1 MKYAVIKASGA
12 QYRVAEGEGLDIF
25 QIEGKEGDK
34 VVFKEVLLYEDGDKI
49 LVGQPLVKGA
59 VVKAIIVKDFR
70 GEKIRV
76 ATYKAKSR
84 YRRVKGHR
92 DELTR
97 VKIESI
103 QIGKEE
109 KPADTKTHKTDPK
122 TLKQK
127 KTVKVTKVAKKTK

>member
-1 MKYAVIKASGA
+1 MKYAVVKMSGA
-12 QYRVAEGEGLDIF
+12 QYRVTEGDELDVF

-34 VVFKEVLLYEDGDKI
+34 VEFKEVLLYEDGDKI
-49 LVGQPLVKGA
+49 EVGQPLVKGA
-59 VVKAIIVKDFR
+59 VVKAIIVKNFR

-97 VKIESI
+97 VRIEKISNTDKLKKKESA
-103 QIGKEE
+103 E
-109 KPADTKTHKTDPK
+109 
-122 TLKQK
+122 
-127 KTVKVTKVAKKTK
+127 

>member
-1 MKYAVIKASGA
+1 MKYAVIKAAGA
-12 QYRVAEGEGLDIF
+12 QYRVVEGDELDIF
-25 QIEGKEGDK
+25 QVKGKEGDK
-34 VVFKEVLLYEDGDKI
+34 VDFKEVLLYEDGDKV
-49 LVGQPLVKGA
+49 LVGQPLVKGV
-59 VVKAIIVKDFR
+59 VVKAVIVKNFR

-103 QIGKEE
+103 ILDKKE
-109 KPADTKTHKTDPK
+109 
-122 TLKQK
+122 K
-127 KTVKVTKVAKKTK
+127 K